1 MAYKAQLVVR
11 ASDREGVE
19 VVDGVKA
26 MADRLGKTYSEM
38 ALELLRSA
46 LGTPASISA
55 SEPATADK
63 APAPAAKPAEAP
75 APKASKPAASK
86 AEKAPEKETK
96 KDAKKEAAAPKKP
109 AAKRTPASGVTIDL
123 SKPQSI
129 IETLIAHRDNDG
141 EEAASRVL
149 VDFYAV
155 ASPADSFKLKQALQ
169 ERLGDEAYEALM
181 SPVKE
186 TPEYRDYKDRALFG
200 R

>member
-46 LGTPASISA
+46 LGTPASTSA
-55 SEPATADK
+55 PE
-63 APAPAAKPAEAP
+63 PAPAAEAPQKAAEPAEAP
-75 APKASKPAASK
+75 APKASAAPVSK
-86 AEKAPEKETK
+86 PEKV
-96 KDAKKEAAAPKKP
+96 AKKEPKKESAAPKKS
-109 AAKRTPASGVTIDL
+109 AAKRTSASGVTIDL

-129 IETLIAHRDNDG
+129 IETLIAHRDSDG

-149 VDFYAV
+149 VDFYAI

-181 SPVKE
+181 TPVKE

>member
-46 LGTPASISA
+46 LGTPASTSSSVA
-55 SEPATADK
+55 EPADEAPKK
-63 APAPAAKPAEAP
+63 ATEPAEAP
-75 APKASKPAASK
+75 SKKASETPASEPKKIAK
-86 AEKAPEKETK
+86 KEP
-96 KDAKKEAAAPKKP
+96 KKEAAAPKKS
-109 AAKRTPASGVTIDL
+109 ASKRTSASGVTIDL

-129 IETLIAHRDNDG
+129 IETLIAHRDSDG

-155 ASPADSFKLKQALQ
+155 AGPADSFKLKQALQ

-181 SPVKE
+181 TPVKE